1 MIDIYVISLP
11 ECEARRANA
20 TARLGS
26 LNIPFE
32 FYDAVSGD
40 AGLRDG
46 SLGGVDPEQWLIRCG
61 REVTGGELG
70 CFASHRNLWRRCVE
84 LDRPIMIMEDD
95 FRLLDGFSNAVKTVE
110 AEIDRLGYIRLQS
123 ETRARYV
130 STGRARGFEIRRYT
144 YAPHSAMC
152 YAITPRVARAFVE
165 QTRIAEEPVD
175 VFVKQFWRHGQL
187 IYGLAPY
194 TVTESALSQDTKIP
208 GREKTRKP
216 LSVRLRRLGTKLA
229 WHAHR
234 LSFNRLVAKRFPA
247 KG

>member
-11 ECEARRANA
+11 ESEARRANA
-20 TARLGS
+20 TGRLGS

-46 SLGGVDPEQWLIRCG
+46 SLGGVDREQWLIRCG
-61 REVTGGELG
+61 RGVTRGELG
-70 CFASHRNLWRRCVE
+70 CFASHRNLWKRCVE
-84 LDRPIMIMEDD
+84 SGRPIMIMEDD
-95 FRLLDGFSNAVKTVE
+95 FRLLDGFADAVRTLE
-110 AEIDRLGYIRLQS
+110 TEIDRLGYIRLQS

-130 STGRARGFEIRRYT
+130 SEGHAGDFEIRRYT

-165 QTRIAEEPVD
+165 QTGIAEEPVD

-194 TVTESALSQDTKIP
+194 TVTESVLSEDTKIP
-208 GREKTRKP
+208 GRVKTRKP
-216 LSVRLRRLGTKLA
+216 LPVLLRRLGTKIA
-229 WHAHR
+229 WHTHR
-234 LSFNRLVAKRFPA
+234 LSFNRLVAERSLA
-247 KG
+247 EG